1 MIATKLLYIE
11 STAYEESNDTY
22 IAIVSLCDSG
32 LNKGSSKINTIFV
45 IGAQ

>member
-22 IAIVSLCDSG
+22 IAMVYYC
-32 LNKGSSKINTIFV
+32 F
-45 IGAQ
+45 AMR